1 MNMHREKERSR
12 GNNINQAEKLKSN
25 DAIDDKEIK
34 IKIKIKK
41 LRRKAPIHKY
51 IEVEFKIK

>member
-1 MNMHREKERSR
+1 MNIHREKERNG

-25 DAIDDKEIK
+25 DVIDDKE

-41 LRRKAPIHKY
+41 LRRKASIHK
-51 IEVEFKIK
+51 

>member
-1 MNMHREKERSR
+1 MNIHRDKERNR

-25 DAIDDKEIK
+25 DVIDDKEIIIKIK

-41 LRRKAPIHKY
+41 LRRKA
-51 IEVEFKIK
+51 